1 MSHRIFG
8 DPFMLWRLPEPPECS
23 TLLTSK
29 SSGLPQDLDH
39 PLFLHSSSKAGVAR
53 PSPVAMQS
61 SQVFHPTRETAFTW
75 DPTSVSE
82 SIFCLAGQKT
92 RLDSVP
98 LGPGLDTPVLK
109 QCAPPQTVRI
119 YISSATVWAL
129 EKSSSFQ
136 ESHIFFSFNV
146 QQHNVESTF

>member
-29 SSGLPQDLDH
+29 SLGLPQDLDH

-53 PSPVAMQS
+53 PSPVMTHS

-75 DPTSVSE
+75 DPTSLGE
-82 SIFCLAGQKT
+82 SIFCLARQKT
-92 RLDSVP
+92 RLDFVP
-98 LGPGLDTPVLK
+98 VGLGLHTPVLK
-109 QCAPPQTVRI
+109 QCAPPQMVRI
-119 YISSATVWAL
+119 YIS
-129 EKSSSFQ
+129 KSLCGLWKKAAPSKN
-136 ESHIFFSFNV
+136 HIFFSLNV